1 MGSEGGKAMEK
12 LADQQTSRAI
22 DILTRSPVFKGLPGS
37 ELQKIASR
45 TTWKRYTKGEGIF
58 EAGSPCDSFLVVLQG
73 LVKTSVSSIYGT
85 KITYLLSR
93 PGEPLNLIGPFTGK
107 PRLLEAMAIKNSC
120 IGSIPRG
127 EFLSF
132 AWENPELI
140 TNIISILGFAI
151 DSANN
156 RIIDLVEKKV
166 DQRLYKVLYT
176 LYSKFGPRL
185 YLTSQELADLGGTT
199 VESTLRSMKKLRL
212 LGLIKTRRG
221 EIEILKP
228 EELKKCC
235 DEVLWI

>member
-1 MGSEGGKAMEK
+1 MDSAGGQTLEN
-12 LADQQTSRAI
+12 LVDEQTSRVI
-22 DILTRSPVFKGLPGS
+22 DIYTRSPVFKGLPES
-37 ELQKIASR
+37 ELQRIASK
-45 TTWKRYTKGEGIF
+45 TQWNEYAKGRDIF
-58 EAGSPCDSFLVVLQG
+58 QAGSPCTSFLVVLEG

-85 KITYLLSR
+85 KITYLLAR
-93 PGEPLNLIGPFTGK
+93 QGEPLNLIGPFTGK
-107 PRLLEAMAIKNSC
+107 PRLLEAVAIKTSC
-120 IGSIPRG
+120 IGSIPRE

-199 VESTLRSMKKLRL
+199 VESTLRSMKKFRM

-228 EELKKCC
+228 EELKKSGR
-235 DEVLWI
+235 DVLWV

>member
-1 MGSEGGKAMEK
+1 
-12 LADQQTSRAI
+12 
-22 DILTRSPVFKGLPGS
+22 VLPAGPNFVRIF
-37 ELQKIASR
+37 IA
-45 TTWKRYTKGEGIF
+45 T
-58 EAGSPCDSFLVVLQG
+58 AH
-73 LVKTSVSSIYGT
+73 
-85 KITYLLSR
+85 
-93 PGEPLNLIGPFTGK
+93 
-107 PRLLEAMAIKNSC
+107 
-120 IGSIPRG
+120 
-127 EFLSF
+127 
-132 AWENPELI
+132 
-140 TNIISILGFAI
+140 ISILGFAI